1 MPPRAAVAAAAAAAA
16 AALLLPLGL
25 APQCRDDEV
34 WRFNGVSSCAE
45 FADNPGAA
53 FCAESWATGA
63 DSDNATVTA
72 FEACEISCSNTDG
85 CTAAAQTC
93 GDTDGDGTPDEF
105 DCAGEDRALAVT
117 AAAVECAADSC
128 AAAECC
134 TEPRPEPEPEL
145 EPELDLQLEPEPD
158 LARELELDR

>member
-63 DSDNATVTA
+63 DSETADQVHNNLATTECPLLVSS
-72 FEACEISCSNTDG
+72 FEPAPG
-85 CTAAAQTC
+85 
-93 GDTDGDGTPDEF
+93 
-105 DCAGEDRALAVT
+105 R
-117 AAAVECAADSC
+117 
-128 AAAECC
+128 
-134 TEPRPEPEPEL
+134 
-145 EPELDLQLEPEPD
+145 
-158 LARELELDR
+158 